1 MSLTNSQSFEFVCDE
16 LESRSALDRLA
27 ARGTVRIALK
37 LAGLKASTVTAE
49 QMRVVLERVI
59 PKELTA
65 RGIENGDALSSALA
79 SGLDQVE
86 TAISTEDPEAV
97 FKRLGGGT

>member
-1 MSLTNSQSFEFVCDE
+1 MSLANSQSFEFVCDE
-16 LESRSALDRLA
+16 LEARSELDRLA

-65 RGIENGDALSSALA
+65 RGIENGDALSSALS

-86 TAISTEDPEAV
+86 TTIPTEDPEAV